1 MNNYQQIENIQGV
14 EAMQAQSDLYMLP
27 GSQIGQYMN
36 VQGQSADLL
45 IQSKDEGYDVE
56 DSKDDEGKILF
67 QISNLKIYH
76 F

>member
-67 QISNLKIYH
+67 LISNLKI
-76 F
+76 